1 MPIALLKSE
10 TFAVSLA
17 CDVDAY
23 PDEKVRPAFRFR
35 YLDEVQRTALVEALD
50 AAETAKRRDEV
61 RAALIPALE
70 RHFVRTENMPA
81 EYSGWDNCTMDEWY
95 ELTNLVLRKQ
105 DLAEV
110 DLKKSRS
117 MRSMSAASSVPGA
130 HGPGS
135 DSPSPISVP
144 SPASAAA
151 GESAQPAEAPAG

>member
-35 YLDEVQRTALVEALD
+35 YLDEVQRTALVEALE
-50 AAETAKRRDEV
+50 AAERAKLRSEV
-61 RAALIPALE
+61 RAAMIPALE
-70 RHFVRTENMPA
+70 KHFSHTERMPP
-81 EYSGWDNCTMDEWY
+81 EYQGWDNCTPEEWI
-95 ELTNLVLRKQ
+95 ELGQLVLTRQ
-105 DLAEV
+105 EIAEV
-110 DLKKSRS
+110 DRKRSRS
-117 MRSMSAASSVPGA
+117 LRNSPSANSAPGA
-130 HGPGS
+130 SGPVA
-135 DSPSPISVP
+135 DSPSPNSVP